1 MNNILV
7 FYQSKYGATKL
18 YMDMLKEKLDCDIV
32 STKNYIP
39 GMEKDYEKIL
49 FAGGVYAGAIS
60 VMKFLR
66 KNGENFKDKKL
77 AVFAVGV
84 SEPHED
90 VIRFLKK
97 QNLASLPFD
106 IPLFYGRGIYD
117 ETKMTFLDKRLCK
130 TIRKVLTSKNPD
142 TLDPTMKALLNIKG
156 EKADF
161 LNKDYLNP
169 MITFF

>member
-49 FAGGVYAGAIS
+49 FSGGVYAGAIS

-66 KNGENFKDKKL
+66 KNGENFKDKKT
-77 AVFAVGV
+77 
-84 SEPHED
+84 
-90 VIRFLKK
+90 R
-97 QNLASLPFD
+97 
-106 IPLFYGRGIYD
+106 
-117 ETKMTFLDKRLCK
+117 RLCCGSKRAQRRRDQIFEK
-130 TIRKVLTSKNPD
+130 TKSCISS
-142 TLDPTMKALLNIKG
+142 
-156 EKADF
+156 F
-161 LNKDYLNP
+161 
-169 MITFF
+169 